1 MNKINKITNKL
12 LEIIY
17 PTYIY
22 CFACGSIIDNSR
34 EYGLC
39 DNCIEK
45 FSWATGRTCKK
56 CGKVLG
62 EKDRGNL
69 CHDCMRR
76 EHEFDKAFTC
86 TRYGLYERR
95 LISKFKNE
103 QKSYF
108 AEALGRILY
117 DRIVI
122 ENLNVSGIIPI
133 PMHKEKLKKRGYN
146 QALLMAT
153 ELSKRMGVEVYPDV
167 VKRVAKTLP
176 NKKLD
181 AFGRMANMKNA
192 FAIEQGRVQ
201 KIKGKD
207 ILLIDDIYTTGAT
220 VDVCSRLLKENGA
233 GKVYVLTFSAGTSK
247 A

>member
-1 MNKINKITNKL
+1 MSRINKTINKL
-12 LEIIY
+12 LETIY

-22 CFACGSIIDNSR
+22 CFACGSIIDSSR

-45 FSWATGRTCKK
+45 FSWASGRTCKK

-62 EKDRGNL
+62 EKDRAEL

-76 EHEFDKAFTC
+76 EHEFDRAFTC
-86 TRYGLYERR
+86 TKYGLYERR
-95 LISKFKNE
+95 LIAKFKNE

-108 AEALGRILY
+108 AEALGRMLY

-122 ENLNVSGIIPI
+122 ENLHISGIIPI
-133 PMHKEKLKKRGYN
+133 PMYKEKFKKRGYN
-146 QALLMAT
+146 QALLMAK
-153 ELSKRMGVEVYPDV
+153 ELSKNMGVKVYPNV

-192 FAIEQGRVQ
+192 FAIDQRQMQ
-201 KIKGKD
+201 KIQGKS
-207 ILLIDDIYTTGAT
+207 ILLVDDIYTTGAT

-233 GKVYVLTFSAGTSK
+233 ENVYVLTFSAGASK